1 MDSKLPELTD
11 RFSDVKGGMDEMISP
26 ITESQDSYSPLQLHF
41 LRRLHRLLRL
51 RAEKS
56 GQVNEGGLRLID
68 RAIYST
74 YCDLVDLG
82 IAAEAQK
89 LLHRFATPSTN
100 LPQQ

>member
-1 MDSKLPELTD
+1 ML
-11 RFSDVKGGMDEMISP
+11 SP
-26 ITESQDSYSPLQLHF
+26 IKESENSYSPLQLHF

-56 GQVNEGGLRLID
+56 RQVNEGGLRLID

-82 IAAEAQK
+82 IPEEAQK

-100 LPQQ
+100 RPEQ